1 MQINITLTGGEE
13 PHELNALAALIASLG
28 GRAPTANP
36 VMPELRVE
44 VDQVPNAPTGTS
56 TSGAV
61 SQSPGTVLNGDAD
74 EPVDTGAP
82 DRDSAGLPWDA
93 RIHSASKA
101 TVADGTW
108 RRRKNTPDETYDAV
122 MAELRGGSAAPD
134 PTPSSSTDDTPP
146 PPVEPAA
153 TETPVAAAASASED
167 VPPPPA
173 DSGPDL
179 SSFPKFVSAVNNKD
193 VPAERKAYAALNEL
207 CATFG
212 VAAFKDMK
220 DHPEHWAMFYDMVG

>member
-1 MQINITLTGGEE
+1 MQINITLDGGEG

-28 GRAPTANP
+28 GRAPTVNP
-36 VMPELRVE
+36 IMPELRPN
-44 VDQVPNAPTGTS
+44 VPDTGTS
-56 TSGAV
+56 SNGAASPSPDIAPTS
-61 SQSPGTVLNGDAD
+61 DAD